1 MVSTFSFRAAKI
13 AKFQTKVFRCPYYVY
28 LCIGMQSSMI
38 RFHIINQTNIQMKKT
53 FSMIALAVLTVGL
66 LGSCSKI
73 NERLDN
79 LEKKVVDIET
89 VQIASVKSQIEAI
102 KASIAD
108 LGQIRSDIAAL
119 KESAEAHAQ
128 DIFDLQQADEALMD
142 RILNL
147 EDYLDYVLPKFA
159 EKEWVEATFSTL
171 EQYEATCDTI
181 AKIDARIGALDAR
194 LSKEIKDCAEQMK
207 TWVNEQLK
215 AYYTA
220 AEVDAKL
227 ALMQAT
233 DDSLAAEITKLRAEV
248 DTAKANIRNEYKA
261 AIKLAIEAFD
271 AKMTQEINDKIK
283 KVNNSI
289 DKLKDRVNTL
299 ETTVKALVG
308 MIQVVTIFPEHED
321 GSVDVLDSVVE
332 INLIVSPASAVDG
345 LEKEKEKCYILVNPI
360 AKTKAVNVDTIKF
373 GKFKSFKVDKAR
385 GTVEILAD
393 IKAQIDAAGTDKV
406 LTLAVHLENGISNYT
421 TDFVKVYMPAQ
432 KKDERYVEIGGK
444 KWATMNLGA
453 TTVAGSYATCAGD
466 LYQWGSLNT
475 LYSSIKWNDNPA
487 KFVWKDGKEVNGG
500 FSWDNLEFTY
510 EVDQLRYE
518 TDVVMHKLDAG
529 WHTPTEQDF
538 RDLIKA
544 CTGDDHDNQCTP
556 QPLTSDNPGKG
567 VYWLTKDQKHITAY
581 SGVAGCLFVDK
592 DINGT
597 QLFFPMPGCGHETQL
612 LLTGSL
618 AYYWTSN
625 AFPLL
630 FPVSATCLWIDNAN
644 EKGEKNGVYLYDRTD
659 RDEGGFVRP
668 VRDF

>member
-1 MVSTFSFRAAKI
+1 
-13 AKFQTKVFRCPYYVY
+13 
-28 LCIGMQSSMI
+28 
-38 RFHIINQTNIQMKKT
+38 
-53 FSMIALAVLTVGL
+53 MIALAVLTVGL

-89 VQIASVKSQIEAI
+89 VQIASVKSQIDAI

-128 DIFDLQQADEALMD
+128 DIFDLQQADEALMN

-147 EDYLDYVLPKFA
+147 EDYLDNVLPKFA

-227 ALMQAT
+227 ALLKATIDSTREAGKAT
-233 DDSLAAEITKLRAEV
+233 DLKVDSLATELTKLKASV

-271 AKMTQEINDKIK
+271 AKMTKEITDKINAVNATVLQLTTRVTDLET
-283 KVNNSI
+283 KVNDLA
-289 DKLKDRVNTL
+289 DKVAKL
-299 ETTVKALVG
+299 EK

-345 LEKEKEKCYILVNPI
+345 LEEEKEKGKCYILVNPI

-373 GKFKSFKVDKAR
+373 GKFKSFEVDKAR

-421 TDFVKVYMPAQ
+421 TDFVKVYVPAQ
-432 KKDERYVEIGGK
+432 QEEKRYVEIGGK

-475 LYSSIKWNDNPA
+475 LYSSITWGTNSA
-487 KFVWKDGKEVNGG
+487 TFVWKDGKEVNGG
-500 FSWDNLEFTY
+500 FSEKNLENTDYKDLTY
-510 EVDQLRYE
+510 A

-529 WHTPTEQDF
+529 WHTPKKQDF
-538 RDLIKA
+538 IDLINA
-544 CTGDDHDNQCTP
+544 CWNDWDEKTP
-556 QPLTSDNPGKG
+556 IDPIKVEPNGPLGKG
-567 VYWLTKDQKHITAY
+567 IYWVDNGWNYWVKEY
-581 SGVAGCLFVDK
+581 GVAGCLFVDEK
-592 DINGT
+592 GAK
-597 QLFFPMPGCGHETQL
+597 LFFPMPGVAVDKEL
-612 LLTGSL
+612 MWMGSF
-618 AYYWTSN
+618 AYYWTSKVSDHTN
-625 AFPLL
+625 A
-630 FPVSATCLWIDNAN
+630 ACCLWIDNQDDKEPNGDEKESEN
-644 EKGEKNGVYLYDRTD
+644 ENSVGKQNGVYFVKHTGRMS
-659 RDEGGFVRP
+659 GGFVRP
-668 VRDF
+668 VRDY